1 MKHLSTIWKTEA
13 HFAGIA
19 LRATLGIVLLAHG
32 CQLFLGW
39 FGGFGFN
46 ATMQHLTEK
55 EGLPSIVSFA
65 VIALQFFGAIA
76 ILLGAATRFI
86 SFAILNMFIGMIIT
100 SHLDYGFFMN
110 WFGNQQGEGF
120 EYHILVIGMAAGLC
134 LAGAGSYSVDRLLT
148 IIIKPVKQRKL
159 RFA

>member
-1 MKHLSTIWKTEA
+1 MKHLSAIWKTEK

-39 FGGFGFN
+39 FGGFGFD
-46 ATMQHLTEK
+46 ATMQHFVEK
-55 EGLPSIVSFA
+55 EGLPWVVGFA

-76 ILLGAATRFI
+76 LLLGAATRFF
-86 SFAILNMFIGMIIT
+86 SFAIINMFIGMIIT

-110 WFGNQQGEGF
+110 WFGNQQGEGY

-134 LAGAGSYSVDRLLT
+134 FSGAGSYSIDRLLT
-148 IIIKPVKQRKL
+148 QKIKMGKQSKL
-159 RFA
+159 TFA